1 MIRMTASVPGDARP
15 YIVAVLAY
23 KGGVGKTTIAY
34 ELAWLLDA
42 VLVDLEWDAGSAT
55 RQWGYRHE
63 DRVRAPLIDALERGR
78 TPVPLQG
85 FRKPLLVPGHPD
97 LAALAVP
104 AETVTAAVERWA
116 KEWGRPVVV
125 DTHPGGFAS
134 TLGAAAAANV
144 VVSPTVLA
152 TKELEA
158 LEGMLAEMADY
169 PMVIVPNKVP
179 TVPPAPQ
186 LEKLTRLV
194 TAARATVAP
203 PISHHVWLP
212 RRQIR
217 VAVTSYD
224 PVPARIAG
232 LDREL
237 RAVADTVRNYVTAA

>member
-1 MIRMTASVPGDARP
+1 MIGMSASLPACSRP
-15 YIVAVLAY
+15 YIATVLAY

-34 ELAWLLDA
+34 ELAWLLGA
-42 VLVDLEWDAGSAT
+42 VLVDLEWDSGSAT

-63 DRVRAPLIDALERGR
+63 DRVRAPLLDALERGR
-78 TPVPLQG
+78 TPSPLQG
-85 FRKPLLVPGHPD
+85 VRKPLLVPGHPD
-97 LAALAVP
+97 LSALNVAAD
-104 AETVTAAVERWA
+104 TITAAIETWA
-116 KEWGRPVVV
+116 KEWQRPVVV

-179 TVPPAPQ
+179 AVPPATQ
-186 LEKLTRLV
+186 LDKLSRLV
-194 TAARATVAP
+194 TAAAAVVSP
-203 PISHHVWLP
+203 PVSNYVWLP

-232 LDREL
+232 LDQEL
-237 RAVADTVRNYVTAA
+237 RAVAETVRNYVAA